1 MSIRR
6 LSISSSG
13 SSSPVLSSL
22 DSSSALILVHDDD
35 DDDNTR
41 YDDDDTDALFEIGRP
56 FVQPLEPSVVLLYLL
71 SPFLKLGAT
80 LLPYTGLPLKL
91 GLPALFLFAV
101 LAAFIRRI
109 WYMLAR
115 YTRKG
120 DVEDIVL
127 DSFAR
132 RRGRGKERLRSV
144 LRSVVRGGTGALRVF
159 LAALYIRESAEV
171 LLPLLP
177 SDLPFSPEP
186 VLCIGIAVVVLPFC
200 LAQSLASKRIVY
212 CTGLSILT
220 YILWLTLVAVAYH
233 KGTLKTN
240 PSWTKM
246 GSLWQGITTIAF
258 AFTSSTTLSLYASLK
273 AGIPSVTTAK
283 RPISHSFMPLSLIS
297 VAVAVLLTF
306 PLMIFASPPSQLRIE
321 EEFGYPLDPYIIFF
335 NSLTLLLTVPSILV
349 TLPSLPIPERV
360 RQSTNVPLSKLAIFA
375 LTSLLSLVPAT
386 IFAVVSDVLLACC
399 LSSTY
404 ILPAF
409 LHIVI
414 HYFKRPLSIIMPS
427 TPSPYHRSGEDS
439 PSSHDE
445 LLQRKERALQRSQ
458 TRKRIIWDMGVW
470 VLLLPVGGGGFL
482 WAFGHLAGKW

>member
-35 DDDNTR
+35 NNTR
-41 YDDDDTDALFEIGRP
+41 YDDDDNDTDAPFEIGRP

-80 LLPYTGLPLKL
+80 LLPHTRLPLKL

-101 LAAFIRRI
+101 LAAFTRRL

-115 YTRKG
+115 YTRKS

-132 RRGRGKERLRSV
+132 GRGRGKERLRSV
-144 LRSVVRGGTGALRVF
+144 LRSVVRGGTGALRVG
-159 LAALYIRESAEV
+159 LAALYIRVSAEV

-200 LAQSLASKRIVY
+200 LAQSLASKRIIY
-212 CTGLSILT
+212 CAGLSVLT
-220 YILWLTLVAVAYH
+220 YVLWFILVAIAQH
-233 KGTLKTN
+233 RGTLKTN
-240 PSWTKM
+240 PGWTKM

-258 AFTSSTTLSLYASLK
+258 AFTSSTTLPLYASLK

-297 VAVAVLLTF
+297 VAIAALLTF
-306 PLMIFASPPSQLRIE
+306 PLMIFASLPGQLRTE
-321 EEFGYPLDPYIIFF
+321 EQSEYSLDPYIISL
-335 NSLTLLLTVPSILV
+335 NALTLLLAVPSILV
-349 TLPSLPIPERV
+349 TSPSLPIPERV

-375 LTSLLSLVPAT
+375 LASLVSLVPNVV
-386 IFAVVSDVLLACC
+386 FAVVSDVLLASC
-399 LSSTY
+399 LSSTF

-427 TPSPYHRSGEDS
+427 TPGPYHRSGEAS

-458 TRKRIIWDMGVW
+458 TRKRIIWDLGVW
-470 VLLLPVGGGGFL
+470 VLLLPVGGGGFI
-482 WAFGHLAGKW
+482 WAIGHLTGKW

>member
-1 MSIRR
+1 MSSRH

-35 DDDNTR
+35 DNTR
-41 YDDDDTDALFEIGRP
+41 YDDDDDTDAPFEIGRP
-56 FVQPLEPSVVLLYLL
+56 FSQPLDPSVVLLYLL

-80 LLPYTGLPLKL
+80 LLPYTKLPLRVGLPV
-91 GLPALFLFAV
+91 LFFFAV
-101 LAAFIRRI
+101 LAAFTRRL

-127 DSFAR
+127 DCFAR
-132 RRGRGKERLRSV
+132 GRGRGKERLRSV
-144 LRSVVRGGTGALRVF
+144 LRSVVRGGTGALRVG
-159 LAALYIRESAEV
+159 LAAFYIRVSAEV

-212 CTGLSILT
+212 CTGLSVLT
-220 YILWLTLVAVAYH
+220 YILWLTLVAIAQH

-240 PSWTKM
+240 PGWTKM
-246 GSLWQGITTIAF
+246 GYLWQGITTIAF
-258 AFTSSTTLSLYASLK
+258 AFTSSTTLPLYASLK

-297 VAVAVLLTF
+297 VTIAALLTF
-306 PLMIFASPPSQLRIE
+306 PLMIFASLPGQLRTE
-321 EEFGYPLDPYIIFF
+321 EESERSLDPYIISL
-335 NSLTLLLTVPSILV
+335 NALTLLLAVPSILV
-349 TLPSLPIPERV
+349 TSPSLPIPERV

-375 LTSLLSLVPAT
+375 LTAFLSLVPNIVFT
-386 IFAVVSDVLLACC
+386 VVSDVLLASC
-399 LSSTY
+399 LSSTF

-427 TPSPYHRSGEDS
+427 TPGPNHRSGEVS

-458 TRKRIIWDMGVW
+458 TRKRIIWDLGVW
-470 VLLLPVGGGGFL
+470 VLLLPVGGGGFI
-482 WAFGHLAGKW
+482 WAIGHLTGKW

>member
-35 DDDNTR
+35 DNTH
-41 YDDDDTDALFEIGRP
+41 YDDDDTDAPFEIGRP
-56 FVQPLEPSVVLLYLL
+56 FVQSLEPSVVLLYLL

-80 LLPYTGLPLKL
+80 LLPYTKLPLKL

-101 LAAFIRRI
+101 LAAFTRRL

-132 RRGRGKERLRSV
+132 GRGRGKERLRSV
-144 LRSVVRGGTGALRVF
+144 LRSVVRGGTGALRVG
-159 LAALYIRESAEV
+159 LAALYIRVSAEV

-177 SDLPFSPEP
+177 SDLPFPPEP

-200 LAQSLASKRIVY
+200 LAQSLTSKRIIY

-220 YILWLTLVAVAYH
+220 YILWLTLVAIAQH

-240 PSWTKM
+240 PGWTKM

-258 AFTSSTTLSLYASLK
+258 AFTSSTTLPLYASLK

-283 RPISHSFMPLSLIS
+283 RPTSHSFMPLSLIS
-297 VAVAVLLTF
+297 VV
-306 PLMIFASPPSQLRIE
+306 E
-321 EEFGYPLDPYIIFF
+321 EQSEYPLDPYII
-335 NSLTLLLTVPSILV
+335 SLNAVTLLLAVPSILV
-349 TLPSLPIPERV
+349 TSPSLPIPERV
-360 RQSTNVPLSKLAIFA
+360 RQVNEL
-375 LTSLLSLVPAT
+375 
-386 IFAVVSDVLLACC
+386 FAVVSDVLLASC
-399 LSSTY
+399 LSSTF

-427 TPSPYHRSGEDS
+427 TPGPYHRSGEDS

-470 VLLLPVGGGGFL
+470 VLLLPVGGGGFI
-482 WAFGHLAGKW
+482 WAIGHLTGKW

>member
-1 MSIRR
+1 MSVRR

-13 SSSPVLSSL
+13 PSSPVLSSL

-35 DDDNTR
+35 DDNTR
-41 YDDDDTDALFEIGRP
+41 YEDDDDTDAPFEIGRP

-80 LLPYTGLPLKL
+80 LLPYTKLPLIS
-91 GLPALFLFAV
+91 GLPALFLFAI
-101 LAAFIRRI
+101 LATFTRRI

-132 RRGRGKERLRSV
+132 GRGRGKEQLRSM

-159 LAALYIRESAEV
+159 LAALYIRDSAEV

-186 VLCIGIAVVVLPFC
+186 VLCISIAVAVLPFC
-200 LAQSLASKRIVY
+200 LAQSLASKRIIY

-220 YILWLTLVAVAYH
+220 YILWFTFIAIAHH
-233 KGTLKTN
+233 KGTLKMN
-240 PSWTKM
+240 SGWTKM

-258 AFTSSTTLSLYASLK
+258 AFTSSTTLPLYTSLK
-273 AGIPSVTTAK
+273 AGIPSVTMAQ

-306 PLMIFASPPSQLRIE
+306 PLMIFASLPGQLRTA
-321 EEFGYPLDPYIIFF
+321 
-335 NSLTLLLTVPSILV
+335 S
-349 TLPSLPIPERV
+349 
-360 RQSTNVPLSKLAIFA
+360 
-375 LTSLLSLVPAT
+375 
-386 IFAVVSDVLLACC
+386 
-399 LSSTY
+399 
-404 ILPAF
+404 
-409 LHIVI
+409 
-414 HYFKRPLSIIMPS
+414 
-427 TPSPYHRSGEDS
+427 
-439 PSSHDE
+439 
-445 LLQRKERALQRSQ
+445 
-458 TRKRIIWDMGVW
+458 
-470 VLLLPVGGGGFL
+470 
-482 WAFGHLAGKW
+482 